1 MGKVQTAMF
10 GEPPSPC
17 SLFTPDRVT
26 GWRKRDSRPMENS
39 QLPVDLLR
47 WILALLPIVVLLVL
61 LVLLGWKAPQAGP
74 LGMFTAAAVALFAF
88 ATPVETVAVAAA
100 KGVWDAI
107 FILFV
112 VWPALLLY
120 QVTDQAGG
128 YDALRQGITR
138 FSRNDLFIV
147 VALGWVFSSFLQGIA
162 GFGTPI
168 AIVAPLLVAFGVR
181 PVYAVVIPLLAHLWA
196 KFFGTLGVSW
206 FATMAVVDLA
216 DPVGTAYQSGLLL
229 IIPCVL
235 GGFTVVWMYGR
246 WPAIRHAW
254 PLVLIIAALQGGVQ
268 ALVARI
274 DPVLCT
280 FAGGTAALVA
290 LYPLSRWRRYA
301 EPPQGITERPAMRDD
316 RSDDAEDRPAPMG
329 LAMSFLPY
337 VVLSIVAVGVLAIE
351 PIKTALAAF
360 SLGLPF
366 PAVTTGFGVANGAV
380 DPYSPFSPLTHP
392 GTFLL
397 VTSLVTWAVYQA
409 KGFYREWSS
418 GKKSIGRR
426 LIEDAVPASMPV
438 IAFLV
443 MAQLMNHSGQND
455 VLALGIAAVAPA
467 YAFAFLSN
475 GIGALGAFMTS
486 SSTSSNV
493 LFSDLQHTVA
503 QLKGLPESAIIAAQS
518 AGGSIG
524 NAIAPANVVLGAS
537 TAGIAGQEGA
547 ILRITIPWTIVAV
560 IVTGAATVL
569 LVMFT
574 GGTGVA
580 KP

>member
-1 MGKVQTAMF
+1 
-10 GEPPSPC
+10 
-17 SLFTPDRVT
+17 
-26 GWRKRDSRPMENS
+26 MENL

-47 WILALLPIVVLLVL
+47 WVLALLPIVVLLVL
-61 LVLLGWKAPQAGP
+61 LVPLRWKAPQAGP
-74 LGMFTAAAVALFAF
+74 MGMFTAAAVALFVF
-88 ATPVETVAVAAA
+88 ATPWQTIAVASA
-100 KGVWDAI
+100 KGIWDAI

-181 PVYAVVIPLLAHLWA
+181 PVYAVTIPIIAHLWA

-206 FATMAVVDLA
+206 FATLAVVDLA
-216 DPVGTAYQSGLLL
+216 DPAATAFQSGLLL
-229 IIPCVL
+229 IVPCVL

-254 PLVLIIAALQGGVQ
+254 PLVLIIATLQGGGQ
-268 ALVARI
+268 ALFALV

-280 FAGGTAALVA
+280 FVGATAALVA

-301 EPPQGITERPAMRDD
+301 EAPQGITDRPAMREDAV
-316 RSDDAEDRPAPMG
+316 DDAGDRPAPMG

-337 VVLSIVAVGVLAIE
+337 VVLSIVALGVLGIE
-351 PIKTALAAF
+351 PVKRALDAF
-360 SLGLPF
+360 SIGLPF
-366 PAVTTGFGVANGAV
+366 PMVSTGFGVANEAE
-380 DPYSPFSPLTHP
+380 DPYSPLSPLTHP
-392 GTFLL
+392 GSFLL
-397 VTSLVTWAVYQA
+397 VTALITWIVYGA
-409 KGFYREWSS
+409 RGYYREWSS
-418 GKKSIGRR
+418 REKSGENRSILRG
-426 LIEDAVPASMPV
+426 LIEDAVPASVPV

-503 QLKGLPESAIIAAQS
+503 RLKGLPEAAIIAAQS

-537 TAGIAGQEGA
+537 TAGISGQEGA
-547 ILRITIPWTIVAV
+547 ILRKTMPWTLMAV

-569 LVMFT
+569 LVMLT
-574 GGTGVA
+574 GGDTGA
-580 KP
+580 SRP

>member
-1 MGKVQTAMF
+1 
-10 GEPPSPC
+10 
-17 SLFTPDRVT
+17 
-26 GWRKRDSRPMENS
+26 METS
-39 QLPVDLLR
+39 QLPVDLLH
-47 WILALLPIVVLLVL
+47 WGFAVLPIVVLLVL
-61 LVLLGWKAPQAGP
+61 LVGRRWTAPQAGP
-74 LGMFTAAAVALFAF
+74 MGMFTAAAVGLLAF
-88 ATPVETVAVAAA
+88 ATPWETLAVASA

-107 FILFV
+107 FILYV

-138 FSRNDLFIV
+138 FSRNELFIV
-147 VALGWVFSSFLQGIA
+147 IALGWVFSSFLQGIA

-181 PVYAVVIPLLAHLWA
+181 PVYAVAIPIIAHLWA

-206 FATMAVVDLA
+206 FATLAVVDLA
-216 DPVGTAYQSGLLL
+216 DPVATAFQSGLLL

-235 GGFTVVWMYGR
+235 GGFMVVWMYGR

-254 PLVLIIAALQGGVQ
+254 PLVLIIAALQGGGQ
-268 ALVARI
+268 ALFALV

-280 FAGGTAALVA
+280 FVGGTAALVA

-301 EPPQGITERPAMRDD
+301 EPPEGITERPAMRED
-316 RSDDAEDRPAPMG
+316 RQDETRDRPAPMG

-337 VVLSIVAVGVLAIE
+337 VVLSLAALGVLAID
-351 PIKTALAAF
+351 PINTALGSVRIGMA
-360 SLGLPF
+360 F
-366 PAVTTGFGVANGAV
+366 PAVTTGFGVANAAQ
-380 DPYSPFSPLTHP
+380 DQYTPFSPLTHP
-392 GTFLL
+392 GSFLT
-397 VTSLVTWAVYQA
+397 VTALVTWLVY
-409 KGFYREWSS
+409 GVRGYYRKWSS
-418 GKKSIGRR
+418 GEQKSILRR
-426 LIEDAVPASMPV
+426 LVEDAVPASVPV

-443 MAQLMNHSGQND
+443 MAQLMNHSGQNE
-455 VLALGIAAVAPA
+455 VLALGIAAIAPA
-467 YAFAFLSN
+467 YAFAFMSN

-503 QLKGLPESAIIAAQS
+503 RLKGLPEAAIIAAQS

-537 TAGIAGQEGA
+537 TAGISGQEGA
-547 ILRITIPWTIVAV
+547 ILRKTIPWTIGAV

-569 LVMFT
+569 LVTLT
-574 GGTGVA
+574 GGVSGES
-580 KP
+580 P

>member
-1 MGKVQTAMF
+1 MG
-10 GEPPSPC
+10 E
-17 SLFTPDRVT
+17 
-26 GWRKRDSRPMENS
+26 S
-39 QLPVDLLR
+39 QLPVDLIH
-47 WILALLPIVVLLVL
+47 WTLALLPIVVLLVL
-61 LVLLGWKAPQAGP
+61 LVLLRWKAPQAGP
-74 LGMFTAAAVALFAF
+74 VGMFTAAAVALFAF
-88 ATPVETVAVAAA
+88 ATPWETVAVSGA

-107 FILFV
+107 FILYV

-168 AIVAPLLVAFGVR
+168 AIVAPLLVAFGVQ
-181 PVYAVVIPLLAHLWA
+181 PVYAVVIPLIGHLWA

-206 FATMAVVDLA
+206 FATLQVVDLA
-216 DPVGTAYQSGLLL
+216 DPAATAFQSGLLL
-229 IIPCVL
+229 IIPCLL

-246 WPAIRHAW
+246 WPAVRHAW
-254 PLVLIIAALQGGVQ
+254 PLVLIIAALQGGGQ
-268 ALVARI
+268 AIFALV

-280 FAGGTAALVA
+280 FVGGTAAVLA
-290 LYPLSRWRRYA
+290 LYPLSRWRRYS
-301 EPPQGITERPAMRDD
+301 EPPQGITERPAMREKELDEAD
-316 RSDDAEDRPAPMG
+316 DRPAPMG

-337 VVLSIVAVGVLAIE
+337 VVLSAAAIGVLAIE
-351 PIKTALAAF
+351 PVNKALGAF
-360 SLGLPF
+360 SIGMPF
-366 PAVTTGFGVANGAV
+366 PAVTTGYGIANEAEE
-380 DPYSPFSPLTHP
+380 PYSPFAPLTHP

-397 VTSLVTWAVYQA
+397 VTAVVTWIVYGA
-409 KGFYREWSS
+409 RGYYREWSQENAR
-418 GKKSIGRR
+418 SIPRG
-426 LIEDAVPASMPV
+426 LIEDAVPASVPV

-443 MAQLMNHSGQND
+443 MARLMDHSGQNEM
-455 VLALGIAAVAPA
+455 LALGIAAVAPA

-493 LFSDLQHTVA
+493 LFSDMQQTVA
-503 QLKGLPESAIIAAQS
+503 RLKGLPEAAIIAAQS

-537 TAGIAGQEGA
+537 TAGISGQEGA
-547 ILRITIPWTIVAV
+547 ILRKTLPWTLMAV
-560 IVTGAATVL
+560 VVTGAATVL
-569 LVMFT
+569 LVMVT
-574 GGTGVA
+574 GTDIGA
-580 KP
+580 PQP

>member
-1 MGKVQTAMF
+1 MGDA
-10 GEPPSPC
+10 
-17 SLFTPDRVT
+17 
-26 GWRKRDSRPMENS
+26 
-39 QLPVDLLR
+39 QLPVDFLR

-61 LVLLGWKAPQAGP
+61 LVLLRWKAPQAGP
-74 LGMFTAAAVALFAF
+74 MGMFTAAAVALFAF
-88 ATPVETVAVAAA
+88 ATPWETVAVASA

-107 FILFV
+107 FILYV

-120 QVTDQAGG
+120 QVTDKAGG
-128 YDALRQGITR
+128 YNALRQGITR

-181 PVYAVVIPLLAHLWA
+181 PVYAVTIPLIAHLWA

-206 FATMAVVDLA
+206 FATLAVVDLA
-216 DPVGTAYQSGLLL
+216 NPAATAFQSGLLL

-254 PLVLIIAALQGGVQ
+254 PLVLIIAALQSGGQ
-268 ALVARI
+268 ALFAVV

-280 FAGGTAALVA
+280 FVGGTAALVA

-301 EPPQGITERPAMRDD
+301 ESPQGIDERPAMREDGP
-316 RSDDAEDRPAPMG
+316 DDAGDRPAPMG

-337 VVLSIVAVGVLAIE
+337 VVLSVAAIGVLAIE
-351 PIKTALAAF
+351 PVNAALGAL
-360 SLGLPF
+360 SIGLPF
-366 PAVTTGFGVANGAV
+366 PAVTTGFGVANAAE

-392 GTFLL
+392 GSFLL
-397 VTSLVTWAVYQA
+397 VTSLITWLVY
-409 KGFYREWSS
+409 GVRGYYRKWSS
-418 GKKSIGRR
+418 GADKSILRG
-426 LIEDAVPASMPV
+426 LIDDAVPASVPV

-443 MAQLMNHSGQND
+443 MAQLMNHSGQNE

-503 QLKGLPESAIIAAQS
+503 RLKGLPEAAIIAAQS

-547 ILRITIPWTIVAV
+547 ILRKTLPWTVMAV
-560 IVTGAATVL
+560 LVTGVATVL
-569 LVMFT
+569 LVMLT
-574 GGTGVA
+574 GTDVGA
-580 KP
+580 PPP